1 MLVCNLAISLTL
13 IKVRINMLVCLIGTK
28 YLAICTIFQ
37 TVFFIIIIKLM
48 SLRRGRSFKN
58 KPEYS
63 NVLEINN
70 NNMLNTK
77 LVWNF
82 QLNNSYIC
90 GHDY

>member
-1 MLVCNLAISLTL
+1 
-13 IKVRINMLVCLIGTK
+13 
-28 YLAICTIFQ
+28 
-37 TVFFIIIIKLM
+37 M
-48 SLRRGRSFKN
+48 SLRRGRTSKN

-63 NVLEINN
+63 NVLEIN